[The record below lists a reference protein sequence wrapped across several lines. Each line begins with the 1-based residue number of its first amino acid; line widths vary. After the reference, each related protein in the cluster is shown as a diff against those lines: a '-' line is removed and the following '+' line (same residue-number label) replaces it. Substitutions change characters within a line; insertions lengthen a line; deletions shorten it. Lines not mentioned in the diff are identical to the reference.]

1 MVEVLLGNIVKEKL
15 DVIVN
20 SANQSLLAG
29 SGISGAI
36 HKEAGPELEKEC
48 RKYGLIEEGQSAL
61 TKGYKL
67 KSKHVIHT
75 VAPKYYLLQEDREE
89 LLRSCY
95 STSLKLTDE
104 NNLKT
109 IGYPA
114 IGIGMYKWPIELAL
128 TIAVEETC
136 KYLKQYN
143 TNIEKVYF
151 IVNDER
157 LENAYQF
164 LIDKYSD

>member
-1 MVEVLLGNIVKEKL
+1 MIKVLLGNITKQKL

-36 HKEAGPELEKEC
+36 HKKAGPELEKEC
-48 RKYGLIEEGQSAL
+48 REHGSIEEGQSVL
-61 TKGYKL
+61 TKGYDL
-67 KSKHVIHT
+67 ESKHVVHT
-75 VAPKYYLLQEDREE
+75 VAPKYYLLQENREE

-104 NNLKT
+104 NNLTT

-128 TIAVEETC
+128 TIAVEETY
-136 KYLKQYN
+136 KYLQNHN

-157 LENAYQF
+157 LKDAYEY
-164 LIDKYSD
+164 LIDKYNN